1 MHHKHVENKRRYV
14 KIGCQNV
21 ASEGSKWKKTQSF
34 NIKMSKVVPFG
45 SLCTYF
51 GVNVAIWCAHVPPGT
66 LAAAKIHIF
75 PTNFND
81 FINPFGVTLGCLWG
95 HFAHFGITLGPLWDH
110 FGVTLGSLWDHF
122 WDHFG
127 VTLGSLW
134 GHFGATL
141 GPLWDHFGVTL
152 GSLWG
157 HFGQWK
163 TLWVTLGICIAD
175 VCEAIFINPYLWASS
190 VFGCATSP
198 RGFAPRE
205 AAQSSPIVSW
215 LKDAYQMY
223 IRCIS
228 KLCYLYKPVPMSEL
242 GFWLRH
248 LASGLRPSR
257 SSSVESDRKLT

>member
-1 MHHKHVENKRRYV
+1 MEKTPGCRY
-14 KIGCQNV
+14 
-21 ASEGSKWKKTQSF
+21 
-34 NIKMSKVVPFG
+34 KMSKLVPFG
-45 SLCTYF
+45 SLCNYF
-51 GVNVAIWCAHVPPGT
+51 GVNVGIWCVHVPSGP
-66 LAAAKIHIF
+66 LNLPKIHIF
-75 PTNFND
+75 PTNLND

-95 HFAHFGITLGPLWDH
+95 HFAHFGI
-110 FGVTLGSLWDHF
+110 
-122 WDHFG
+122 
-127 VTLGSLW
+127 
-134 GHFGATL
+134 TL

-175 VCEAIFINPYLWASS
+175 VCEAIFINPSLWASS

-242 GFWLRH
+242 GFGLRH

-257 SSSVESDRKLT
+257 NNSVESNRKLT